1 MSHPKVAMTPLVEA
15 LNQILSDAE
24 LAQGR
29 EFVALDRALG
39 RVLVEDVAAAVDVP
53 PWDNSA
59 MDGFAVHSED
69 VASIPVTLPIVQRI
83 AAGAVGSRLERG
95 TAAQIF
101 TGAPVPEGA
110 DAVIMQENTRRHGD
124 QLECQAVVVAGDN
137 IRPKGQD
144 IARGAVLLRRGR
156 RLQAQDLG
164 VLASVGIAEV
174 AVLPALRVGMFSTGD
189 ELREPGQ
196 ELASGQIY
204 NSNRYTLIGML
215 QALGYEYRDF
225 GVVADTL
232 EATTQLLRRAA
243 GECDLLISTGGVSV
257 GEEDYVKAAVEA
269 LGELSL
275 WKLAIKPGKPLAY
288 GRVCGVPFFGLPGN
302 PAAAFVTFGLVVK
315 AYLFAM
321 QGVDQPPCRSWR
333 VEAGFDWDKPGLRQE
348 YLRGSLHTD
357 KDGVQIAQIFSN
369 QSSGVL
375 SVISRADCL
384 VVMPVGASCKRGDLV
399 EVITLKEWL
408 F

>member
-1 MSHPKVAMTPLVEA
+1 MTPLVEA

-39 RVLVEDVAAAVDVP
+39 RVLAENVAAAVDVP
-53 PWDNSA
+53 PWRNSA

-69 VASIPVTLPIVQRI
+69 AASMPATLRIAQRI

-110 DAVIMQENTRRHGD
+110 DAVIMQENTRRHGG
-124 QLECQAVVVAGDN
+124 QVECQSEVVAGDN

-174 AVLPALRVGMFSTGD
+174 AVLSSLRVGMFSTGD

-269 LGELSL
+269 LGELRL

-333 VEAGFDWDKPGLRQE
+333 VAAGFDWDKPGFRQE